1 MSILHLLSAIANGV
15 KAKENTVASNK
26 DLRFFIF
33 KHSVISIKNKF
44 FRQPEKGYSTLFC
57 TYFVLACDDE
67 FPAREVLSGCLNN
80 NNQAK
85 KRPKGRFLISLHIQ
99 FFIPIATAL
108 QA

>member
-44 FRQPEKGYSTLFC
+44 FRQPKKGYSTLFC
-57 TYFVLACDDE
+57 THFV
-67 FPAREVLSGCLNN
+67 FCL
-80 NNQAK
+80 QWRIPRTESAF
-85 KRPKGRFLISLHIQ
+85 RQPEC
-99 FFIPIATAL
+99 FFIYFSFYFLDKKDDNKPL
-108 QA
+108 